1 MNSQSLSHNERKLFS
16 NNSITTHTLSTLKTS
31 CFNPIGV
38 QFFEVVLYRRISFVF
53 FLGLV
58 LRTFL
63 LDKNSYLEANSAKQI
78 SSNSLGRSIQCL
90 LNLAEVYL
98 QSHAAYL
105 LI

>member
-1 MNSQSLSHNERKLFS
+1 M
-16 NNSITTHTLSTLKTS
+16 
-31 CFNPIGV
+31 
-38 QFFEVVLYRRISFVF
+38 F